1 MLECDYIVVFGDA
14 VNDID
19 MFEMADEAYAVENAV
34 SELKGKAT
42 AIIGSND
49 DDGVAEW
56 LYEHIKKL
64 R

>member
-1 MLECDYIVVFGDA
+1 
-14 VNDID
+14 
-19 MFEMADEAYAVENAV
+19 MANEAYAVENAV

-56 LYEHIKKL
+56 LSEHIKKL